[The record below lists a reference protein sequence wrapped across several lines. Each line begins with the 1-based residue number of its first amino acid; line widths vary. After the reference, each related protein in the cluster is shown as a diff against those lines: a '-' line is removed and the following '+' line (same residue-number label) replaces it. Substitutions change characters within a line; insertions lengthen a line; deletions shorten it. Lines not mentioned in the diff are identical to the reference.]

1 MKNRAPLFT
10 KIASNEEGFAI
21 PIAIGMGL
29 IMILLAT
36 TAIVRSQDDRTTA
49 INKKAT
55 GQSLVAAESGI
66 VQIQNFLNRYRPAAG
81 YKACLAWNADGTCG
95 DVTITTEASWKLAS
109 DLPTTLNATCGAESD
124 MAAARAT
131 VQSWATQSWRQVD
144 PADASKGE
152 FKLLDYD
159 GTGSLTIQGRAYG
172 GQANEAI
179 SEVQVRV
186 PLVDTRQEQVSSLW
200 VKTSV
205 SGSPQITS
213 DVIGPCTGTMA
224 ASFPSGSDRA
234 VLRTQMDMPA
244 VPAQPSSANATNFYT
259 LSNVSTIPGTVKTL
273 PRTIANGASADDLP
287 DANRAY
293 KYIINSFDD
302 SITITPGKS
311 VWIWVTGNINIQN
324 KFIMNQCSATG
335 SFVGCGPFDLRIYG
349 TGTLVPSGTTP
360 TLTMNKGTYVCD
372 TFFLLPTYSVIFND
386 TIASPAPLA
395 QDCGNSTKNT
405 GVYWVNTWSGGSSAG
420 ATLDAPRATWASAIV
435 QIPPRIGPVQKW
447 DPRSTTTP

>member
-1 MKNRAPLFT
+1 MKNRVPLFT

-66 VQIQNFLNRYRPAAG
+66 VQIQNFLNRYRAAAG
-81 YKACLAWNADGTCG
+81 YKACLAWNTDGTCS
-95 DVTITTEASWKLAS
+95 DTTDASWKVAS
-109 DLPTTLNATCGAESD
+109 ALPTTLNASCGAESNLAD
-124 MAAARAT
+124 ARTT
-131 VQSWATQSWRQVD
+131 VQGWATQGWRQVD
-144 PADASKGE
+144 STDASKGE

-159 GTGSLTIQGRAYG
+159 GTGSLTVQGRAYG

-179 SEVQVRV
+179 SEIQVRV
-186 PLVDTRQEQVSSLW
+186 PLVDTRQDQVSSLW
-200 VKTSV
+200 VQTSV

-213 DVIGPCTGTMA
+213 DVMGPCTGTMA

-234 VLRTQMDMPA
+234 VLRTRMDMPA
-244 VPAQPSSANATNFYT
+244 VPPQPSSTNATTFYT
-259 LSNVSTIPGTVKTL
+259 LSNVSSIPGTVKTL
-273 PRTIANGASADDLP
+273 PRTVANGASADDQP
-287 DANRAY
+287 DTNGAY

-302 SITITPGKS
+302 SLTVTPGKS
-311 VWIWVTGNINIQN
+311 VRIWVTGNINIQN
-324 KFIMNQCSATG
+324 KFVINQCGAAG
-335 SFVGCGPFDLRIYG
+335 SFVGCGPFDFRVYG
-349 TGTLVPSGTTP
+349 TSTSG

-372 TFFLLPTYSVIFND
+372 AFFLLPTYSVTFND
-386 TIASPAPLA
+386 TIASPAPTA
-395 QDCGNSTKNT
+395 QDCGSSTKNT

-420 ATLDAPRATWASAIV
+420 ATLDAPRATWASALV